1 MINSLILLLST
12 TAAINSQPS
21 DVLAGLSA
29 GTLPNPRI
37 SHPRTAQLP
46 VAKTQ
51 FTRNGRR
58 RTNKKIKGKAKKA
71 MQMAQANGI
80 NSQEA
85 DRVGDNSR
93 SNENGDNLLDD
104 NDTNTMFSSVNGDD
118 VSAFLSVNPQDPA
131 NGVGEYE
138 ILDQLASSLDILI
151 EDDNKP
157 DWVRIDKPTVED
169 DDEWSVL

>member
-1 MINSLILLLST
+1 
-12 TAAINSQPS
+12 
-21 DVLAGLSA
+21 
-29 GTLPNPRI
+29 
-37 SHPRTAQLP
+37 
-46 VAKTQ
+46 
-51 FTRNGRR
+51 
-58 RTNKKIKGKAKKA
+58 
-71 MQMAQANGI
+71 MAQANGI